1 MFVHPLHGESRVFC
15 ESFPQPV
22 GPTNLLTNYVPS
34 IFVPFE
40 TFDIWDMHET
50 PWNFKLLV
58 QCPIMI
64 NDTKK
69 RSFKKIL
76 KKLTPNLKKVL
87 LVLRGVCSYTMN
99 EQGQYLFA
107 SVTQSQNLHS
117 SWAAV
122 LLSNTNPNYTK
133 NAYFYSSDTNFAQQY
148 CCIFLLCYLQRKI
161 STISFLQKVVTNVSL
176 LAIIFVPSS
185 KTCSIVS
192 RIVTILFG
200 NGNLN
205 QVHSNCQ

>member
-1 MFVHPLHGESRVFC
+1 MF
-15 ESFPQPV
+15 
-22 GPTNLLTNYVPS
+22 NYDQWHQKKEFQENTQKIDS
-34 IFVPFE
+34 
-40 TFDIWDMHET
+40 
-50 PWNFKLLV
+50 KL
-58 QCPIMI
+58 
-64 NDTKK
+64 
-69 RSFKKIL
+69 KKI
-76 KKLTPNLKKVL
+76 L

-133 NAYFYSSDTNFAQQY
+133 NAYFYWSDTNFAQQY

-200 NGNLN
+200 NGSLN
-205 QVHSNCQ
+205 QVHSNFQ

>member
-1 MFVHPLHGESRVFC
+1 M
-15 ESFPQPV
+15 
-22 GPTNLLTNYVPS
+22 N
-34 IFVPFE
+34 
-40 TFDIWDMHET
+40 
-50 PWNFKLLV
+50 
-58 QCPIMI
+58 

-69 RSFKKIL
+69 GVSRKYSKNWL
-76 KKLTPNLKKVL
+76 QTKKVL

-133 NAYFYSSDTNFAQQY
+133 NAYFYWSDTNFAQQY

-185 KTCSIVS
+185 KNCSIVS

-200 NGNLN
+200 NGSLN
-205 QVHSNCQ
+205 QVIANSDQTGLSSEIIVTDFIHSLSENGRFGKKLKCLMKCFIY